1 MPATSIE
8 NKNKHFES
16 FDELVQDDDEDYQE
30 TEAEKKAKMD
40 LLRGVIPIEYR
51 DNIQLKR
58 DEKAATDVASEF
70 QRILE
75 GLQMFGLSIE
85 DLESHILPRL
95 NHQQSLE
102 ISEQAIFVRDL
113 RIQMKNQKH
122 E

>member
-1 MPATSIE
+1 MLATSIE
-8 NKNKHFES
+8 NKNKHFDS
-16 FDELVQDDDEDYQE
+16 FEELVQDDDEDYQE

-70 QRILE
+70 QKILD